1 MGQPGCRDFFPYH
14 VSTNALKPSR
24 FLLWESPHFGT
35 PSHSLSEVAAQRN
48 TNETGLP
55 PLWRPRVPAAWFIF
69 WPQESAGLVCL
80 SSHLVL
86 KVLHPGSRIW
96 ILRPKCGVGGLMP
109 RYEYFCHACK
119 RVFSKVLTIT
129 EYEEG
134 KITCPHCGSKE
145 VEQSWSAFYA
155 ITSKKSA

>member
-14 VSTNALKPSR
+14 VSTNAWTPSR

-69 WPQESAGLVCL
+69 WPQEVGR
-80 SSHLVL
+80 SSLFVQP
-86 KVLHPGSRIW
+86 PGVEGPSSR
-96 ILRPKCGVGGLMP
+96 V
-109 RYEYFCHACK
+109 
-119 RVFSKVLTIT
+119 
-129 EYEEG
+129 
-134 KITCPHCGSKE
+134 
-145 VEQSWSAFYA
+145 
-155 ITSKKSA
+155 